1 VSHKPGVNDTVP
13 FGDKTALRKTMRARR
28 AAAVLAAPHAAQDA
42 AQHLPVEL
50 LPRFAVASGYQALG
64 SELSPLPLMRRLAAY
79 NIALALPVAY
89 DRHSPLTFHRW
100 RDGDALVNDAFG
112 IPAPSPAAETVHPD
126 LVITPLLAFDRRG
139 GRLGQGAG
147 HYDRTIEALRLRGPV
162 FVLGLAYA
170 AQEIEHAPL
179 EAHDQPLDGVL
190 TEAGYIAIESQ
201 TA

>member
-1 VSHKPGVNDTVP
+1 VSHKPGVNETRS

-28 AAAVLAAPHAAQDA
+28 TAAVLAAPQAAQDA
-42 AQHLPVEL
+42 ARHLPIER
-50 LPRFAVASGYQALG
+50 LPRFAVASGYHALG
-64 SELSPLPLMRRLAAY
+64 SELSPLPLMLRLAAY
-79 NIALALPVAY
+79 NVLLALPVAY
-89 DRHSPLTFHRW
+89 DRQSPLTFHRW
-100 RDGDALVNDAFG
+100 HEGDALVKDAFG
-112 IPAPSPAAETVHPD
+112 IPAPSPATEVVHPD

-147 HYDRTIEALRLRGPV
+147 HYDRTIEALRRRGPV
-162 FVLGLAYA
+162 FVLGLAYS

-201 TA
+201 IA